1 MSKKTKSFALG
12 LFLALVGVISAAL
25 VVGKAHALGGYGGYE
40 PFDGDGWSITADGV
54 MTIENNQGWWDAMKH
69 DFRQDIRKLIIG
81 RDLTSFRVYSL
92 PYDVPSPDFFTAA
105 DVSSYDN
112 KGRPFYDDFLRS
124 TDIFPDEIEVEEGNP
139 VFQVLDGMLINTE
152 TGELV
157 LSEVGLTDVVIPEG
171 VKMITKHAFLKRG
184 ITSVRFPKT
193 LEVIGP
199 LTFARCEKLTNIE
212 LPNSLFELQDSAFL
226 DCKNLRSVILSDNL
240 RAIGKDAFSYTAIEE
255 VKIPQNVTEIGSHA
269 FRECDQLKKVV
280 LPTGLKKIQGG
291 AFFNCDQLSSIELP
305 DGLEYIGAAAFGF
318 CMNLKVAILPD
329 SLQQIGKS
337 AYSGCELSILR
348 IPEQLSFVDWNFQ
361 TGIASVNSYKRRDKT
376 FDLNSVETVVITGSD
391 YDFRYP
397 AITDAKNVYFL
408 STPPEDVGQILD
420 KDSVG
425 NIYCSDEFEHQWTRS
440 SVASWVRQK
449 LTILPAAQIKAIT
462 EEAVNATPEPIVT
475 PRPTPTPLP
484 TETPWPTP
492 IITPA
497 TTPKEEAPAENK
509 PIDPILFV
517 FAGVI
522 AVVIAGIVVVSAKTK
537 RSGHKQLRQKTRKL
551 R

>member
-1 MSKKTKSFALG
+1 MQKKTLTKIILSSLVLVHVCFSTY
-12 LFLALVGVISAAL
+12 FINTKTTLAASD
-25 VVGKAHALGGYGGYE
+25 YE
-40 PFDGDGWSITADGV
+40 PYDGDGWSITAAGI
-54 MTIENNQGWWDAMKH
+54 MTIENNQGWWNAMKH
-69 DFRQDIRKLIIG
+69 DYKQDVRKLIIG

-92 PYDVPSPDFFTAA
+92 PHDVPSPDFFTPE

-112 KGRPFYDDFLRS
+112 KGKPFYDDYLRS
-124 TDIFPDEIEVEEGNP
+124 TDIFPIEIAVEAGNP
-139 VFQVLDGMLINTE
+139 VFQVIDGMLINME

-255 VKIPQNVTEIGSHA
+255 VKIPPNVTEIGSHA

-280 LPTGLKKIQGG
+280 LPTGLKRIQGG

-348 IPEQLSFVDWNFQ
+348 IPEQLSFVDWNYQ
-361 TGIASVNSYKRRDKT
+361 AGTGEENSYSRRDKT
-376 FDLNSVETVVITGSD
+376 FDLNSVDTVVIAGND

-449 LTILPAAQIKAIT
+449 LSILPSAEINVLV

-492 IITPA
+492 IITPRA
-497 TTPKEEAPAENK
+497 TPRQEVPAENK

-522 AVVIAGIVVVSAKTK
+522 AVVIAGIVVVSQKTK
-537 RSGHKQLRQKTRKL
+537 KTKKHSHSKK
-551 R
+551 